1 MYLRTLSNDE
11 LLLHVDNLPDASEL
25 VRELARR
32 FADHDSG
39 AAAIDVLEDHGIDYT
54 RTADLETLENAL
66 AFHRQHDVEGV
77 EKLIDACADADVYDA
92 DDMKKLAENADRV
105 ATLENEVDD
114 LHATIDE
121 LRQQIADLI
130 A

>member
-1 MYLRTLSNDE
+1 MHLPSLTDDE
-11 LLLHVDNLPDASEL
+11 LLRHVDNLPDASEL

-39 AAAIDVLEDHGIDYT
+39 NDAIDALDNVGIDVT

-66 AFHRQHDVEGV
+66 AFHRRHDVYWA
-77 EKLIDACADADVYDA
+77 EKLIDACADADVHDA
-92 DDMKKLAENADRV
+92 SDMRALAEKADRV
-105 ATLENEVDD
+105 ATFDK
-114 LHATIDE
+114 
-121 LRQQIADLI
+121 LRQQIAALI